1 MPTLVSRLPAV
12 QHVRSEHFCL
22 TMPLA
27 PLRAGYSFFISA
39 WVYPIVVHWAWS
51 GYGWLGY
58 GRNPALSHLF
68 GAGFIDYAGSGV
80 VHMVGGISGLWGAVL
95 VGPRMGR
102 FDSNGN
108 PVDMPGHSA
117 TLVVLGTVLLWFGW

>member
-1 MPTLVSRLPAV
+1 MQVPPPSHSFPLLP
-12 QHVRSEHFCL
+12 
-22 TMPLA
+22 
-27 PLRAGYSFFISA
+27 AGYSFFISA
-39 WVYPIVVHWAWS
+39 WVYPVIVHWAWS
-51 GYGWLGY
+51 QYGWMGY
-58 GRNPALSHLF
+58 GRNGLTHFFNS
-68 GAGFIDYAGSGV
+68 GYIDFAGSGV
-80 VHMVGGISGLWGAVL
+80 VHMVGGFSGMWGCIL